1 MAEGQRHRPKTV
13 TGLRLLPWLHERQRS
28 DRHSVAHLADC
39 VSCKEM
45 NTAESRQYMACA
57 YEPPVDGAVAWV
69 HPGFDTGRATPEH
82 PRGVFAPT
90 VCPGYLSKLPEVI
103 ETSRLRA
110 HWKVG
115 AIVPACE
122 GAPTKQQMD
131 AILIL
136 DGECSAM
143 EVWTMTPAS
152 KGGGRAD

>member
-1 MAEGQRHRPKTV
+1 MNFQTAYAGRNVEG
-13 TGLRLLPWLHERQRS
+13 TG
-28 DRHSVAHLADC
+28 D
-39 VSCKEM
+39 
-45 NTAESRQYMACA
+45 
-57 YEPPVDGAVAWV
+57 
-69 HPGFDTGRATPEH
+69 
-82 PRGVFAPT
+82 
-90 VCPGYLSKLPEVI
+90 
-103 ETSRLRA
+103 
-110 HWKVG
+110 WKVG